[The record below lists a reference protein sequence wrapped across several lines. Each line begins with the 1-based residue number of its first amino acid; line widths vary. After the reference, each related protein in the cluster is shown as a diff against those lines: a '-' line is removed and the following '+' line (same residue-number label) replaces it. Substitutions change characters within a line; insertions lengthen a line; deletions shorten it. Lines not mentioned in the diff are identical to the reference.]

1 VEQSFQ
7 GTMAEAA
14 AVPKLSAMKSVIEY
28 FNILIYLI
36 LTTVCG
42 AIGIENQPIKNQIE
56 ESQQEGPRQ
65 LEDEGEDEGE
75 DEEEDAR
82 EEDDQKVEQ
91 VRTASYLK
99 SSKTFVKRETI
110 SHKSQFA
117 TDKQR
122 GMRLGYGA
130 KKRVKP

>member
-1 VEQSFQ
+1 
-7 GTMAEAA
+7 MAEAA

-56 ESQQEGPRQ
+56 ESQHEGPRQ
-65 LEDEGEDEGE
+65 LEDEGEDEEE
-75 DEEEDAR
+75 DER
-82 EEDDQKVEQ
+82 EEDGQKVEQ

>member
-42 AIGIENQPIKNQIE
+42 VIGIENQPIKNQIE

-65 LEDEGEDEGE
+65 LEDEGEDDEE
-75 DEEEDAR
+75 DER